1 MEEVEFDYCWNWSA
15 PLATPPEAADG
26 GSSLP
31 PPPPPP
37 LSGDGCAGSSN
48 SPRPAAASPP
58 LIIIT
63 ADRSWSL
70 DDLSVTGDD
79 DIVTTGT
86 NGSLALETAD
96 WSMFAPQ
103 GGIGGG
109 GAGEESHDPLLGFD
123 TLESLLGLDGS
134 SSGSGGGGGGA
145 NQEPVDPQAQL
156 HADHPWGVDSLLP
169 IAPPTVPSASLPE
182 QTLVGAGGSPPA
194 APATGQN
201 QAGVGEMSPVLPE
214 DEVADVTMT
223 LADMIRIAEEC
234 GQDDAASRVWSDE
247 EHRDL
252 LYGLRRYVLLV
263 VVKFK
268 SVSRF
273 SYMYQ
278 CNRKLA
284 VALLL
289 WSFHLIIPTVPL
301 PESSILARYAKHDPA
316 HACFNIS
323 TYLAKK
329 TALDVALRCR
339 WLQVIDF
346 IRFVPT

>member
-1 MEEVEFDYCWNWSA
+1 MEEVEFDGWNWSA

-268 SVSRF
+268 SVSCF
-273 SYMYQ
+273 SYATMCQ
-278 CNRKLA
+278 PMQSQA
-284 VALLL
+284 STMVV
-289 WSFHLIIPTVPL
+289 SPTIPL
-301 PESSILARYAKHDPA
+301 PDFF
-316 HACFNIS
+316 FNSQGMPSKTLPMPVS
-323 TYLAKK
+323 TSQLIWPRRPHWMLPCDAGG
-329 TALDVALRCR
+329 CR
-339 WLQVIDF
+339 
-346 IRFVPT
+346 